1 MINKQQIKHLIQR
14 RNLSLTESEVD
25 IQINR
30 LFNEISNNNYDF
42 STYNRNIITQ
52 HKKKRIVYDY
62 DKLSCEDILC
72 QYLKKQIDLVFQVK
86 YASRSKIINIM
97 FNVLPMIKDMKDFVI
112 IRADFKSFF
121 DTVLVKHIMDKFII
135 KSSLKRYD
143 KELLEE
149 YAREFK
155 YCHAGLCLSNS
166 MTEIVCRDFDQK
178 IKAKLYQHGVFF
190 YERYVD
196 DILIIMNKYITIE
209 KFMDILNSTVREVFG
224 ESPVKL
230 SDDPD
235 KFAYIAKRNINTE
248 TIEKI
253 QFLGYE
259 FELDFDGNQ
268 INFKYGISKKK
279 RDKQSNIIKRA
290 IIDYRSNNN
299 LELLRQRIKMYSTR
313 VVIAR
318 NIGNS
323 TFNWLTQGI
332 VANYNELQHHIDCL
346 TEDTDHFLKNIYLN
360 LLSQERISLPYFMVQ
375 SRRENS
381 VYNLYSNMK
390 RNRTIIFHE
399 SIGVSRQTLLNW
411 IQKIDSSYFDSGKSY
426 YRIVL
431 DYLEKIKIK

>member
-1 MINKQQIKHLIQR
+1 
-14 RNLSLTESEVD
+14 
-25 IQINR
+25 
-30 LFNEISNNNYDF
+30 
-42 STYNRNIITQ
+42 
-52 HKKKRIVYDY
+52 
-62 DKLSCEDILC
+62 
-72 QYLKKQIDLVFQVK
+72 
-86 YASRSKIINIM
+86 
-97 FNVLPMIKDMKDFVI
+97 
-112 IRADFKSFF
+112 
-121 DTVLVKHIMDKFII
+121 
-135 KSSLKRYD
+135 
-143 KELLEE
+143 
-149 YAREFK
+149 
-155 YCHAGLCLSNS
+155 
-166 MTEIVCRDFDQK
+166 
-178 IKAKLYQHGVFF
+178 
-190 YERYVD
+190 
-196 DILIIMNKYITIE
+196 
-209 KFMDILNSTVREVFG
+209 MDILNSTVREVFG